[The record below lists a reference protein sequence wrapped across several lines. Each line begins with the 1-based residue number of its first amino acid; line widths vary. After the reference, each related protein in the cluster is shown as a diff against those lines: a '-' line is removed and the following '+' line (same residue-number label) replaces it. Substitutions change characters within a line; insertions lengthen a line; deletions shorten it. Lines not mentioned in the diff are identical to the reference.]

1 MKQLSNKF
9 LQILILSSI
18 GFSCSITIPRA
29 INENPIGNAVGKS
42 TQTTYL
48 GVFSVGDNAS
58 IEQAARNGNLKTIS
72 TVDYQITNFLGI
84 VTNQTVIVTGSQTFE
99 EPTVSAT
106 QETTTTQTIIS
117 ESEKKDVIVSS
128 KENST
133 VNTKSELP
141 VSTTQNTIV
150 SENKISE
157 TKKEVVVKKETTKPI
172 QASANSFVEPDVKP
186 QSLASAP
193 AEYKISN
200 KETKRIEIA
209 DEEVSPE
216 KKDTNKRIKGFSIKS
231 KSLSDFSKKIKETSS
246 EYMQFGD
253 LTPVDIKLNLSTL
266 TFSCDFIQKTS
277 GFIKLG
283 LFYGPK
289 SIGCESCES
298 VIVNNP
304 GSEVLA
310 KSSNAIFVSQLIG
323 VYSK

>member
-48 GVFSVGDNAS
+48 GLFSVGDDAS

-72 TVDYQITNFLGI
+72 TVDYQITNLLGLI
-84 VTNQTVIVTGSQTFE
+84 STQTVIVTGSQTLE
-99 EPTVSAT
+99 EPTMSLT
-106 QETTTTQTIIS
+106 QETTTTQTTKV
-117 ESEKKDVIVSS
+117 ESEKKDLIVSS
-128 KENST
+128 VENST
-133 VNTKSELP
+133 TNTTSELL
-141 VSTTQNTIV
+141 VKTAQNSTV
-150 SENKISE
+150 SENKIPE
-157 TKKEVVVKKETTKPI
+157 TNKEVVVKNEVAKPI
-172 QASANSFVEPDVKP
+172 QASINKFVEPDVKA
-186 QSLASAP
+186 QNLASAS
-193 AEYKISN
+193 AENKLSN
-200 KETKRIEIA
+200 RETKRIEISN
-209 DEEVSPE
+209 EEVSLE

-277 GFIKLG
+277 GFIKMG

-298 VIVNNP
+298 VIINNP

-310 KSSNAIFVSQLIG
+310 KSSNAVFVSQLIG